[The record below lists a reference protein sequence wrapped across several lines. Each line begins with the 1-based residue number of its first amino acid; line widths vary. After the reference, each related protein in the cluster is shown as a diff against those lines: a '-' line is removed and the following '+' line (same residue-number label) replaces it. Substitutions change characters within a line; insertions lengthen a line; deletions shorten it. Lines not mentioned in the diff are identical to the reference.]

1 MDEDKIQELKRQ
13 KLYAKIQIASVY
25 PEYQKSLKT
34 TNELKEKLDR
44 WKDIY
49 ERSDS
54 QLAEIDGRLTV
65 VTTPTRKP
73 KKVEPATLTIEQIKD
88 IAEKVGIKIDLGE
101 ECNFD

>member
-44 WKDIY
+44 WRDIY
-49 ERSDS
+49 ERYDS
-54 QLAEIDGRLTV
+54 
-65 VTTPTRKP
+65 
-73 KKVEPATLTIEQIKD
+73 
-88 IAEKVGIKIDLGE
+88 
-101 ECNFD
+101 